1 MHINDFDFE
10 LPEVLIAQHPP
21 EIRGSSRLLAAWQQQ
36 DLQDLQ
42 FNDISQFFEAGDVLV
57 MNDTKVIKA
66 RLFGQKQ
73 SGGKIEVLV
82 ERVINDHEVWAHI
95 RSSKSPKQNS
105 VVLFGD
111 EQATMRERKG
121 ELFVLEFTGEKTV
134 WEVLEEQGHMPLPP
148 YIERADDEDDDER
161 YQTVYAQI
169 DGAVAAPTAGLHFTP
184 ELMQALKDKGVAIH
198 YVTLHVGAGTFQP
211 VRVDNIAEHHMH
223 SERFWV
229 TQEVVNA
236 INTAH
241 AAGKKVWGVGTTSVR
256 ALESAA
262 LSGSLQAG
270 SGDTD
275 IFITPGFQFKVV
287 DRLITNFHLPKSTL
301 MMLVSAFHGYEA
313 IMALYQHA
321 IDHEYRFFSYGDAMV
336 LTRQDTQA

>member
-10 LPEVLIAQHPP
+10 LPESLIAQHPP

-36 DLQDLQ
+36 ALQDLH
-42 FNDISQFFEAGDVLV
+42 FADICQFFEAGDVMV

-105 VVLFGD
+105 VVLFGE

-148 YIERADDEDDDER
+148 YIERADDEGDDER
-161 YQTVYAQI
+161 YQTVYAQN

-211 VRVDNIAEHHMH
+211 VRVDNIEEHHMH

-229 TQEVVNA
+229 SQEVVGA

-256 ALESAA
+256 ALE
-262 LSGSLQAG
+262 
-270 SGDTD
+270 
-275 IFITPGFQFKVV
+275 
-287 DRLITNFHLPKSTL
+287 
-301 MMLVSAFHGYEA
+301 
-313 IMALYQHA
+313 
-321 IDHEYRFFSYGDAMV
+321 
-336 LTRQDTQA
+336 